1 MSVDMSDNPGSTD
14 LSAPR
19 TRLLCLILFVLGTLT
34 ILSVGIQM
42 MMQQLI
48 TEHLAAFAASGVQVA
63 RLLSMQSWLHASVLG
78 GLIALTAYF
87 LVLPVLRKA
96 EDSTIE
102 LEKAR
107 RHDALTGLPEQHY
120 LEEMLV
126 HTLASGRRHGQ
137 TVGLLRL
144 DLDGFR
150 QANLKL
156 GHQRCNQILTEV
168 AQRLREDLR
177 GSDYIARLGGDEFCI
192 VVPQVRTVDG
202 LGYLCERIVESVA
215 EVTAESN
222 GTAPITTSIGIA
234 VAWPR
239 ESILGDDLLRRA
251 DRALADA
258 QRKKGDSWSFDS
270 AALSGPAEH
279 LSLATGS

>member
-1 MSVDMSDNPGSTD
+1 MSVGMSDEPGTVD
-14 LSAPR
+14 HSAPR
-19 TRLLCLILFVLGTLT
+19 TRLLCLVLFVLGALT
-34 ILSVGIQM
+34 ILSVGIHV

-48 TEHLAAFAASGVQVA
+48 TDHLTAFAASGTQVA
-63 RLLSMQSWLHASVLG
+63 QLLSMQSWLHASVLG

-87 LVLPVLRKA
+87 LVLPVVKKA
-96 EDSTIE
+96 ETSSRE

-126 HTLASGRRHGQ
+126 HTLAAGRRHGQ

-156 GHQRCNQILTEV
+156 GHQRCNQIL
-168 AQRLREDLR
+168 ADLARQLREDLR

-192 VVPQVRTVDG
+192 VVPQVRTVEG
-202 LGYLCERIVESVA
+202 LGQLCERISA
-215 EVTAESN
+215 STADVTAESQDV
-222 GTAPITTSIGIA
+222 APISTSIGIA

-239 ESILGDDLLRRA
+239 EDVSAEVLLRRA
-251 DRALADA
+251 DSALAEA
-258 QRKKGDSWSFDS
+258 QRKKGDSWSFHQ
-270 AALSGPAEH
+270 AAVTAPGEH
-279 LSLATGS
+279 LVLATGS